1 MKEDWGR
8 ERNREALHPRRT
20 SEIVF
25 SELKDTYLRTYILI
39 DLRNMQIYI
48 SYDVMKEMEAK

>member
-1 MKEDWGR
+1 MKEDWER
-8 ERNREALHPRRT
+8 KRNREALHPRRT

-39 DLRNMQIYI
+39 DLGNMQIHI
-48 SYDVMKEMEAK
+48 FYDVMKEMEVK